1 MPTGLSPLFVLDLL
15 LRGGDALLLLL
26 VGAVLARDFGKVAA
40 ARLGSLFALGSA
52 AYALCSTPALHLL
65 FGLWTTPLT
74 ILASGNN
81 LVLFLFARALF
92 DDGFRPRAW
101 HAGAWLLIVGL
112 DMASFVLPAAIG
124 RPLGGLMP
132 VQALVFALA
141 AGAQALSS
149 WREDLVERRRRLRL
163 FVVAAAAG
171 HTAATALFRL
181 TGRPLGDPAPHLA
194 EATVLTAIAV
204 VVAWSLLQVA
214 DGQAL
219 FPSAQPQPAGPAP
232 LDAADLVL
240 VARLERLMREERAYR
255 QDGLTI
261 GQLAQRL
268 DLPEY
273 RLRRLIN
280 QGLGHRNFANF
291 LNGYRLAEA
300 KAALADPGQAAVP
313 ILTIALDA
321 GFGSLGPFNRAFR
334 AETGLTPT
342 EFRRQA
348 QAEAA

>member
-1 MPTGLSPLFVLDLL
+1 MPTGLTPLFVLDLL
-15 LRGGDALLLLL
+15 LRGGDAVLLLM
-26 VGAVLARDFGKVAA
+26 VGAVLARDFGQVAA
-40 ARLGSLFALGSA
+40 ARLGAFFALGSA
-52 AYALCSTPALHLL
+52 AYALCSTPVMHVL

-74 ILASGNN
+74 VLASGNN

-92 DDGFRPRAW
+92 DDRFRPRAW
-101 HAGAWLLIVGL
+101 HAGLWALIVGL
-112 DMASFVLPAAIG
+112 DMASFVLPPAIG
-124 RPLGGLMP
+124 GPLGALMP
-132 VQALVFALA
+132 VQALAFALA

-163 FVVAAAAG
+163 FVVVAAAG

-181 TGRPLGDPAPHLA
+181 AGQRMGDPAPNLA
-194 EATVLTAIAV
+194 EAAVLSGIAV
-204 VVAWSLLQVA
+204 IVAWSLLQVA

-219 FPSAQPQPAGPAP
+219 FPGAQPQPAAPAV
-232 LDAADLVL
+232 LDAADLAL

-255 QDGLTI
+255 QEGLTI
-261 GQLAQRL
+261 GQLALRL

-280 QGLGHRNFANF
+280 RGLGHRNFATF
-291 LNGYRLAEA
+291 LNGYRLDDA
-300 KAALADPGQAAVP
+300 KAALADPGQTAVP

-334 AETGLTPT
+334 AETGQTPT
-342 EFRRQA
+342 EFRRA
-348 QAEAA
+348 HARAA